1 MAFATAD
8 LIDAYEHLQSCDLQ
22 FSSFGKSPHFSG
34 SIHTVRC
41 RHDNALLKGVL
52 SQPGSGRILVV
63 DGDGSLHCALVG
75 DLIAGMAVTNGWAGI
90 VVYGAIRD
98 SAAMALLNLGVKS
111 LGTNPRRSAKSGQ
124 GEVGVPVEFGGV
136 VFTPG
141 HWLYSDEDGIVVSPS
156 ALGT

>member
-8 LIDAYEHLQSCDLQ
+8 LIDAHEHLQSCDVQ
-22 FSSFGKSPHFSG
+22 FQSFGGSPLFFG
-34 SIHTVRC
+34 SIVTVRC

-52 SQPGSGRILVV
+52 SQPGAGRVLVV

-90 VVYGAIRD
+90 VVHGAVRD
-98 SAAMALLNLGVKS
+98 TAAMAALNLGVKA
-111 LGTNPRRSAKSGQ
+111 LGTNPRRSAKAGAGQ
-124 GEVGVPVEFGGV
+124 VDVPVEFGGV

-141 HWLYSDEDGIVVSPS
+141 HWLYSDEDGIVVSPN
-156 ALGT
+156 ALS